1 MIEISIITIIILTV
15 IAYIFFKLTK
25 TVWKTILFTLII
37 ILVFIGAI
45 VYLVYQDVQEVI
57 NGENTLLVASEGKV
71 ITGATFQKDNINYFN
86 EADLDPYSS
95 HLLEEYYESILGN
108 DTLLI
113 ILNTSMFNDLDTS
126 VIIEEKTFSTQEG
139 VSLITSNTVS
149 EFLEKAKTIAY
160 INETI
165 ITNEELIKYKL
176 QITLL
181 LVQGLIME
189 DQGAKTYIKYS
200 KFYPERFT
208 IKLIKQTPQLIE
220 KLIPKN

>member
-95 HLLEEYYESILGN
+95 HLLEEDYESILGN

-149 EFLEKAKTIAY
+149 EFLEKAKTIAD

-165 ITNEELIKYKL
+165 ITLIIGYN
-176 QITLL
+176 I
-181 LVQGLIME
+181 
-189 DQGAKTYIKYS
+189 IK
-200 KFYPERFT
+200 
-208 IKLIKQTPQLIE
+208 
-220 KLIPKN
+220 